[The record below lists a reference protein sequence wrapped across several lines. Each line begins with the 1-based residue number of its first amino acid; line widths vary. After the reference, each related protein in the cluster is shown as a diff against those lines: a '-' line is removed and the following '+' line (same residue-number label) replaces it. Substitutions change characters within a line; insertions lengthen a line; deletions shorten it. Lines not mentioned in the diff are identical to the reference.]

1 MKNSI
6 TKKLTLISAFAVSAL
21 VTPVFA
27 QAGSSNSSGSGS
39 SSSSS
44 RDSGN
49 SSSSSATAPS
59 AGSSSSSM
67 GSMSNVLSGSVGSKS
82 DKSLTVDGKTV
93 AISSSTSI
101 TKSGQPIKADEIKVG
116 DKVSVSTSTGADGK
130 QQAVAIVVT
139 PGT

>member
-6 TKKLTLISAFAVSAL
+6 TKKITLISVFAASAL
-21 VTPVFA
+21 VAPVFA
-27 QAGSSNSSGSGS
+27 QGAADRDGSAGSSATSPSAGAGS

-44 RDSGN
+44 
-49 SSSSSATAPS
+49 SSS
-59 AGSSSSSM
+59 
-67 GSMSNVLSGSVGSKS
+67 SMSNVLSGSVGSKS

-93 AISSSTSI
+93 QISSATSI

-139 PGT
+139 PGM

>member
-6 TKKLTLISAFAVSAL
+6 IKKITLISVFAASAL
-21 VTPVFA
+21 VVPVFA
-27 QAGSSNSSGSGS
+27 QADRDSSKSAGSSAASPSAGAGS

-44 RDSGN
+44 
-49 SSSSSATAPS
+49 
-59 AGSSSSSM
+59 
-67 GSMSNVLSGSVGSKS
+67 SMSSVVSGSVGSKS

-93 AISSSTSI
+93 QISSSTSI

-139 PGT
+139 PAS